1 VPRFSLREAGIFGF
15 SFFAALS
22 ASNRSS
28 AVSSSTLNTSSGGVK
43 LAGKKRQRID
53 RIVGNNVILTVDP
66 RTAKEYVLFGKGLGF
81 ASKGSEWISMTDPR
95 IEKRYRL
102 DEEQPIKEYQDL
114 IENIDPEVILISEKI
129 VENVKEHLGTPVQP
143 KVYFAL
149 PNHIQ
154 FALYRLRNGMDIN
167 NPFLHETKINFPLE
181 YEIAARAAVMISE
194 RFGIPIP
201 EDEIGFLALHVHSCV
216 GTTSVGQLVK
226 LNGLVNRIV
235 EFIERSKGVP
245 LHRTSQ
251 DYARLVMHMRAVIE
265 RLMQGRRII
274 NPIIAELKSN
284 YPEAYALA
292 SDIAW
297 LIHEEMGLDIS
308 QDETGY
314 MAIHLHRLF
323 QPQ

>member
-1 VPRFSLREAGIFGF
+1 M
-15 SFFAALS
+15 
-22 ASNRSS
+22 
-28 AVSSSTLNTSSGGVK
+28 
-43 LAGKKRQRID
+43 AGKEIQRID

-66 RTAKEYVLFGKGLGF
+66 RTTKEYVLFGKGLGF
-81 ASKGSEWISMTDPR
+81 ASKGCDWISTTDPR

-102 DEEQPIKEYQDL
+102 DDEQPIKEYQDL
-114 IENIDPEVILISEKI
+114 IENIDPEVISISEKI
-129 VENVKEHLGTPVQP
+129 VENVKERLGTPVQP

-154 FALYRLRNGMDIN
+154 FALYRLRNGMEIN

-181 YEIAARAAVMISE
+181 YEIAAQAAIMISE
-194 RFGIPIP
+194 RFSIPIP

-216 GTTSVGQLVK
+216 GTASVGQLVK

-235 EFIERSKGVP
+235 EYIERNRGIP

-265 RLMQGRRII
+265 RLMQERRVI
-274 NPIIAELKSN
+274 NPIITELKAN
-284 YPEAYALA
+284 YPEAFALA
-292 SDIAW
+292 SDIAF
-297 LIHEEMGLDIS
+297 LIHEEMQVEIS
-308 QDETGY
+308 QDEIGY

-323 QPQ
+323 QPL